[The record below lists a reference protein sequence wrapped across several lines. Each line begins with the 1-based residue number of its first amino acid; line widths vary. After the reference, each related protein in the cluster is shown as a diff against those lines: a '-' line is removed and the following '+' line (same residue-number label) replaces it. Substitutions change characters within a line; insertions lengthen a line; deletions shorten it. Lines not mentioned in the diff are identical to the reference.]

1 LKWQTQ
7 VKNTNNRSDK
17 FNEWKSNKTFDMKK
31 ILLSLFI
38 FIIFSLYFLGNS
50 SCKRNDDIIPPIKD
64 SIPNMDTNPATDFRD
79 VYLGTYICELKRSL
93 LFMTDTGNYYVTHL
107 ISDSALVEI
116 TKFSD
121 SMIDVGGMFQ
131 AAMIDTAHFQ
141 SWYPDDVFFF
151 KGDSMIIED
160 RFAGTGYNKYR
171 GKKIP

>member
-1 LKWQTQ
+1 
-7 VKNTNNRSDK
+7 
-17 FNEWKSNKTFDMKK
+17 
-31 ILLSLFI
+31 
-38 FIIFSLYFLGNS
+38 
-50 SCKRNDDIIPPIKD
+50 
-64 SIPNMDTNPATDFRD
+64 
-79 VYLGTYICELKRSL
+79 
-93 LFMTDTGNYYVTHL
+93 MTDTGNYYVTHL